1 MKLETIKVGQI
12 VNAHGIRGEV
22 RIQPRDGAP
31 AFLTKF
37 KTFLL
42 DGSPVSPTACRVH
55 KSLVLAKFPGVDDMT
70 AALALKGKD
79 LSIRREDA
87 RLPAGEYFDDELL
100 GLDVYD
106 ADSGQCLGELTAVE
120 PYPAHK
126 LYTVRGQREFLV
138 PAVKDV
144 FIKSIDMEENRMEI
158 HVWEGMAANEN

>member
-1 MKLETIKVGQI
+1 MKLETIKIGQI

-22 RIQPRDGAP
+22 RIQPRDGDP

-42 DGSPVSPTACRVH
+42 DGQPVSAASCHVH
-55 KSLVLAKFPGVDDMT
+55 KSLVLAKFPGVDDMN

-79 LSIRREDA
+79 LYIRREDA
-87 RLPAGEYFDDELL
+87 RLPEGEYFDDELL

-120 PYPAHK
+120 PYPAPE

-144 FIKSIDMEENRMEI
+144 FIKSVNMEENRMEI
-158 HVWEGMAANEN
+158 HVWEGMAGDEN

>member
-1 MKLETIKVGQI
+1 MKLETIKIGQI

-22 RIQPRDGAP
+22 RIQPRDGDA
-31 AFLTKF
+31 AFLTTF

-42 DGSPVSPTACRVH
+42 DGKPVSPTACHVH
-55 KSLVLAKFPGVDDMT
+55 KRLVLAKFPGVDDMN

-79 LSIRREDA
+79 LYIRREDA

-158 HVWEGMAANEN
+158 HVWEGLADHEN

>member
-1 MKLETIKVGQI
+1 MKLETIKIGQI
-12 VNAHGIRGEV
+12 VNAHGIRGEG
-22 RIQPRDGAP
+22 RIQPRDGDA

-42 DGSPVSPTACRVH
+42 DVRPVSPTACHIH
-55 KSLVLAKFPGVDDMT
+55 KRLVLAKLPGVDDMN
-70 AALALKGKD
+70 AALALKGKN
-79 LSIRREDA
+79 LYIRREDA

-158 HVWEGMAANEN
+158 HVWEGLADHEN

>member
-1 MKLETIKVGQI
+1 MKLETIKIGQI

-22 RIQPRDGAP
+22 RIQPRDGDA
-31 AFLTKF
+31 AFLTTF

-42 DGSPVSPTACRVH
+42 DGKPVSPTACHVH
-55 KSLVLAKFPGVDDMT
+55 KSLVLAKFPGVDDMN

-79 LSIRREDA
+79 LYIRREDA

-144 FIKSIDMEENRMEI
+144 FIKSIDMEENRMAI
-158 HVWEGMAANEN
+158 HVWEGLVGHEN